1 MRNNSKENEKKKYND
16 NFFKISIV
24 AAQSILI

>member
-16 NFFKISIV
+16 NFFQTSIV

>member
-1 MRNNSKENEKKKYND
+1 MRNNSKENEEKKYND
-16 NFFKISIV
+16 HFFKISIV